1 MMEPGGGGVHGG
13 DVVVDCSVD
22 GGRGF
27 EILSLLPSSFLPS
40 FLPAI
45 PGGLRHVGPLMFAQ
59 PVWRISVWGMS
70 SGAEFE
76 RWRMLGCGMEVEG

>member
-1 MMEPGGGGVHGG
+1 MTEPGGGGVHRV

-45 PGGLRHVGPLMFAQ
+45 PGGIAPCRTVDVRSASVADFGVGNFI
-59 PVWRISVWGMS
+59 RG
-70 SGAEFE
+70 
-76 RWRMLGCGMEVEG
+76 

>member
-1 MMEPGGGGVHGG
+1 MTEPGGGGVHRV

-27 EILSLLPSSFLPS
+27 EIPSFLPS
-40 FLPAI
+40 FP
-45 PGGLRHVGPLMFAQ
+45 PFRGGLRHVGPLMFAR
-59 PVWRISVWGMS
+59 PVWRISVWGIS

-76 RWRMLGCGMEVEG
+76 RWRILVCGMEVEG